1 MTRHILVPLDGTPLA
16 ETILPAA
23 LRVASR
29 ADAHL
34 TLLTVVNRAGFMDSL
49 PNEAAAFDYLDGVRE
64 ILSDST
70 LELHLSPE
78 KIKLEVA
85 YGSPGEEVGEHSQ
98 FGQASLI
105 MMTTHGRNPSSRMVM
120 GSVASKLLQRN
131 ICPVILF
138 KAGADVNHQTLS
150 EKLQSPG
157 DWLGTTLSNRVVLTL
172 DGTEISEGA
181 IPQAVDLAWNLGA
194 ELYLLGVIEPSLI
207 ANPPNETA
215 GQAAFAS
222 NPEHEHVHRMA
233 EARLYLGGI
242 AHKLTASGLQVR
254 TAVERGNPAVAIHSF
269 ARRKGALVTVM
280 ATRSG
285 EAHHRF
291 RLGSVAD
298 QVLDLGGIPVLIVP
312 NFQVHP
318 SFAPI
323 STTYQYRAK

>member
-29 ADAHL
+29 TDANL
-34 TLLTVVNRAGFMDSL
+34 TLLTVVNRGAFVDSL
-49 PNEAAAFDYLDGVRE
+49 PNEAAAFDYLDRVRE
-64 ILSDST
+64 TLSDSALDIHLP
-70 LELHLSPE
+70 LER
-78 KIKLEVA
+78 IKLQVA

-98 FGQASLI
+98 FEQASLI
-105 MMTTHGRNPSSRMVM
+105 MMTTHGRNPSSRLVM

-131 ICPVILF
+131 VCPVILF
-138 KAGADVNHQTLS
+138 KAGADVTQQTLA
-150 EKLQSPG
+150 EKLKSPG
-157 DWLGTTLSNRVVLTL
+157 EWLGTTLSNRVVLTL

-181 IPQAVDLAWNLGA
+181 IPQAVDLARNLGA
-194 ELYLLGVIEPSLI
+194 ELYLLGVIEPSII
-207 ANPPNETA
+207 ANLPNETA

-222 NPEHEHVHRMA
+222 NPEHEQVRRMA

-242 AHKLTASGLQVR
+242 AQKLMASGLQVR
-254 TAVERGNPAVAIHSF
+254 TAVERGNPAVAIHNF
-269 ARRKGALVTVM
+269 ARRRGVLVTVM

-318 SFAPI
+318 TFVSA
-323 STTYQYRAK
+323 SAGYQYRAK